1 MGSPSLQ
8 TKNLKI
14 GVKLRHAR
22 KLSGLRLKELANIV
36 GCTESFLS
44 KVENDKVRPSLQMLH
59 KIVAALNTSIGALF
73 SDTYG
78 RDHVVLRALDRP
90 VLQIGSRR
98 KVGGVTFE
106 CLIPYQD
113 SKLLY
118 GSIHVIEPGGGSEGD
133 INHQGEEVGYVLE
146 GEFELTVDKK
156 TYHLS
161 AGDSFFFDS
170 DLAHGYRNPG
180 KVVTRVLWI
189 NTPPTF

>member
-1 MGSPSLQ
+1 VQ
-8 TKNLKI
+8 KKNLKI
-14 GVKLRHAR
+14 GVKLKHAR
-22 KLSGLRLKELANIV
+22 RLNGLKLKELAEIV

-59 KIVAALNTSIGALF
+59 KIVGALNTSIGALF
-73 SDTYG
+73 SETYG
-78 RDHVVLRALDRP
+78 RDHVVLRAGQRP
-90 VLQIGSRR
+90 VLQISSRR
-98 KVGGVTFE
+98 KVGDVRFE

-118 GSIHVIEPGGGSEGD
+118 GSIHVIEPGGGSEGS
-133 INHQGEEVGYVLE
+133 IRHQGEEVGYVLE

-161 AGDSFFFDS
+161 AGDSFFFES
-170 DLAHGYRNPG
+170 DLPHGYRNPG
-180 KVVTRVLWI
+180 NQVTRVLWI